1 VASRRG
7 GRSVKMVVPEASA
20 AKSEVASPYLRGCHH
35 QIGVGHH
42 QVENLH
48 PFTQP
53 DLSMMW
59 SLLGFKSKGL
69 NPEHGGMRMD
79 SGV

>member
-7 GRSVKMVVPEASA
+7 GQSVKMVIPEASA
-20 AKSEVASPYLRGCHH
+20 AKSEVALPYLRGCHH
-35 QIGVGHH
+35 QIGVGHR
-42 QVENLH
+42 QVKHLH

-59 SLLGFKSKGL
+59 SLLGFKSEGL
-69 NPEHGGMRMD
+69 SPEHGGMRMD